1 MKYCTNILL
10 PEAVRQV
17 LLWRNGS
24 RTSVDLLPPAEEEDL
39 YEEGARL
46 LAETDWVNDVVRY
59 RKMMQAV
66 LPKAKQSQAA
76 GRRETVG
83 RTGRLR
89 RNIVIPNYQE

>member
-24 RTSVDLLPPAEEEDL
+24 RTSVALLPPAEEEDL
-39 YEEGARL
+39 YEEGGRL

-76 GRRETVG
+76 GRRETVS

>member
-1 MKYCTNILL
+1 MILL

-24 RTSVDLLPPAEEEDL
+24 RTSVALLPPADEQDL
-39 YEEGARL
+39 YEEGGRL

-59 RKMMQAV
+59 RKMMQAI
-66 LPKAKQSQAA
+66 LPKGKQSQAA
-76 GRRETVG
+76 AASRRETVG

-89 RNIVIPNYQE
+89 RNIVMPNYQE

>member
-1 MKYCTNILL
+1 MILL

-24 RTSVDLLPPAEEEDL
+24 RTSVALLPPADEQDL
-39 YEEGARL
+39 YEEGGRL

-59 RKMMQAV
+59 RKMMQV
-66 LPKAKQSQAA
+66 ILPKGKQSQAA
-76 GRRETVG
+76 AAAASRRETVG

-89 RNIVIPNYQE
+89 RNIVMPNYQE